1 MIIKIIS
8 VLISYLIGAIPFSF
22 IIGKANGHDVRKE
35 GSANPG
41 ASNVLRL
48 CGKKAGILAYFCDIG
63 KGMIAVLIPSF
74 ILKGQN
80 NILIICAVAAII
92 GHVFSIFLGFKG
104 GKGVA
109 TSAGTMFMLAPI
121 SLIITM
127 IFFFIGLFSSKKT
140 VAIGSTVGAIMFPIV
155 LSFLYFKF
163 NFLYKIFFNI
173 DYKFLLP
180 ITILLALFII
190 IKHIPNYKRLLKGEE
205 NSFSKKYTFK
215 IRLVFLKV

>member
-1 MIIKIIS
+1 MTIKIIIS

-22 IIGKANGHDVRKE
+22 IIGRANGHDVRKE

-74 ILKGQN
+74 ILKGEK
-80 NILIICAVAAII
+80 NILIICAVAAIV

-109 TSAGTMFMLAPI
+109 TSAGSMFMLAPI

-127 IFFFIGLFSSKKT
+127 IFFFIGLFASKKI

-155 LSFLYFKF
+155 LTVLYFKI
-163 NFLYKIFFNI
+163 NFLYRIFFNL

-180 ITILLALFII
+180 ITIFLALFII

-205 NSFSKKYTFK
+205 NSFSKK
-215 IRLVFLKV
+215 

>member
-1 MIIKIIS
+1 MIVKIIS

-92 GHVFSIFLGFKG
+92 GHVFSIFLSFKG

-140 VAIGSTVGAIMFPIV
+140 VAIGSTVGAIMFPII
-155 LSFLYFKF
+155 LSVLYFKF

-173 DYKFLLP
+173 DYKLLLP

-205 NSFSKKYTFK
+205 NSFSKK
-215 IRLVFLKV
+215 

>member
-1 MIIKIIS
+1 MNITVKIIIS
-8 VLISYLIGAIPFSF
+8 VLISYLIGSIPFSF
-22 IIGKANGHDVRKE
+22 IIGKANGHDVRHE
-35 GSANPG
+35 GSSNPG

-63 KGMIAVLIPSF
+63 KGIIAVLIPSF

-80 NILIICAVAAII
+80 NILIICGVAAII

-127 IFFFIGLFSSKKT
+127 IFFFIGLFASKKT

-155 LSFLYFKF
+155 LSVLYFKV

-173 DYKFLLP
+173 DYRFLLP

-190 IKHIPNYKRLLKGEE
+190 VKHIPNYKRLLKGKE
-205 NSFSKKYTFK
+205 NSFSKK
-215 IRLVFLKV
+215 

>member
-1 MIIKIIS
+1 MIVKIIS

-109 TSAGTMFMLAPI
+109 TSAGTMLMLAPI

-155 LSFLYFKF
+155 LSVLYFKF

-173 DYKFLLP
+173 DYNLLLP

-190 IKHIPNYKRLLKGEE
+190 IKHIPNYTSPIVCNPLPSVK
-205 NSFSKKYTFK
+205 
-215 IRLVFLKV
+215 VPLKVHDVKQ

>member
-1 MIIKIIS
+1 MNITIIIS

-35 GSANPG
+35 GSNNPG

-63 KGMIAVLIPSF
+63 KGIIAVLIPSF
-74 ILKGQN
+74 ILNGQN
-80 NILIICAVAAII
+80 NILIVCGVASII

-109 TSAGTMFMLAPI
+109 TSAGTMFMLAPV

-127 IFFFIGLFSSKKT
+127 IFFFIGLFASKKT

-155 LSFLYFKF
+155 LTVLYFKI
-163 NFLYKIFFNI
+163 NFLYRIFFNI

-190 IKHIPNYKRLLKGEE
+190 VKHIPNYKRLLKGEE
-205 NSFSKKYTFK
+205 NSFSKK
-215 IRLVFLKV
+215 

>member
-1 MIIKIIS
+1 MNITIKIIIS
-8 VLISYLIGAIPFSF
+8 VIISYLIGAIPFSF

-35 GSANPG
+35 GSNNPG

-63 KGMIAVLIPSF
+63 KGIIAVLIPSF
-74 ILKGQN
+74 ILNGQN
-80 NILIICAVAAII
+80 NILIVCGVAAII

-109 TSAGTMFMLAPI
+109 TSAGTMFMLAPV

-127 IFFFIGLFSSKKT
+127 IFFFIGLFASKKT

-155 LSFLYFKF
+155 LTVLYFKI
-163 NFLYKIFFNI
+163 NFLYRIFFNI

-190 IKHIPNYKRLLKGEE
+190 VKHIPNYKRLLKGEE
-205 NSFSKKYTFK
+205 NSFSKK
-215 IRLVFLKV
+215 